1 MVQPIRTAARAV
13 IIHDGKLLLV
23 KMQDR
28 RGVFYILPGGGQRPG
43 ETLEQA
49 VERECQEETGC
60 QVEVGKLLYIRE
72 YIGKNHTFSK
82 SHRRFHQL
90 EAVFEARITSRD
102 NFGTGSENDKKQIG
116 LSWIPVTELPHI
128 EFYPKHVR
136 DIIKDGQIEAAN
148 LYLGDVN

>member
-13 IIHDGKLLLV
+13 IINDGKILLI

-49 VERECQEETGC
+49 VERECKEETGC
-60 QVEVGKLLYIRE
+60 EVTVGKLIYIRE
-72 YIGKNHTFSK
+72 YIGRNHTFSK
-82 SHRRFHQL
+82 AHRRFHQL
-90 EAVFEARITSRD
+90 EAEFEAQITCNE
-102 NFGTGSENDKKQIG
+102 NFGVGCENDKKQVG
-116 LSWIPVTELPHI
+116 LSWMPVSELPHI
-128 EFYPKHVR
+128 EFFPKHAR
-136 DIIKDGQIEAAN
+136 EILKGGHAPSAS